1 MVGTGEGMHV
11 DGDCSSELIRDPG
24 CEMRDM
30 NALARVPNPVSRIPH
45 LCPTF
50 APSSI
55 QRERFMSD
63 AIKHEC
69 GLAFIRLRK
78 PFSYYQQQYGTV
90 LWGLNKLYL
99 LMEKQHNRGQDGAG
113 VATVKLDVE
122 PGYPFMQRI
131 RSNAPQAIADIFQQ
145 IGKEIDEL
153 EQYHP
158 NIRNHPGLM
167 KGHVKFL
174 GEILLGHLRYGTQG
188 KNKLEYCHPFINRDT
203 IPSRNLALAGNFNIV
218 NSDEL
223 FALVGKEPHPTI
235 RFSDLAAM
243 IEVMHTFLCKEDDAS
258 PEHLDIKKVL
268 RKTLPLFDGGFHVA
282 GMTGNGIG
290 FVFRDRHGIRPSYYY
305 INDEVVVAASE
316 RAAIRTTFNVGE
328 NEVQELMPGQV
339 LIVDEKGDI
348 QVAQILE
355 PGERKACSFER
366 IYFSRGSDEKI
377 YKERKALGYHLSE
390 PVLNAIDHDLK
401 NTIFSFI
408 PNTAETAFYGM
419 IKGMEEYMNKIK
431 VERIMSWD
439 KDFDQTRLEEM
450 INRRIR
456 IEKIAIKDVKMR
468 TFITEDSNRNEMVQH
483 VYDVTYGTVRPGEDT
498 LVVIDDS
505 IVRGTTLKESIIR
518 MLGRLKPKR
527 IIVVSSSP
535 QIRYPDCYG
544 IDMSKMGDFIAFN
557 AAVELMKERG
567 KMDCLKEMLDR
578 CKELQRTGQ
587 LHSENVVQ
595 KLYKQFTAEEISA
608 RIAQLI
614 TPAGLDIPV
623 DVIFQKIEDLHKACP
638 SNLGDWYFTGNYPTP
653 GGNKVVNKAFMN
665 YMEGKNVRG
674 Y

>member
-1 MVGTGEGMHV
+1 
-11 DGDCSSELIRDPG
+11 
-24 CEMRDM
+24 
-30 NALARVPNPVSRIPH
+30 
-45 LCPTF
+45 
-50 APSSI
+50 
-55 QRERFMSD
+55 MSD
-63 AIKHEC
+63 PIKHEC

-78 PFSYYQQQYGTV
+78 PFSYYQQQYGSV
-90 LWGLNKLYL
+90 MWGLNKLYL

-113 VATVKLDVE
+113 IATVKLNVE
-122 PGYPFMQRI
+122 PGYPFMARK

-145 IGKEIDEL
+145 VGKEIDEL

-158 NIRNHPGLM
+158 GIKNHPGLM
-167 KGHVKFL
+167 KGHVSFL
-174 GEILLGHLRYGTQG
+174 GEQMLGHLRYGTQG

-223 FALVGKEPHPTI
+223 FTLIGKEPHPNV

-243 IEVMHTFLCKEDDAS
+243 IELMHTFLCREDEMS
-258 PEHLDIKKVL
+258 PEKMDIKKVL
-268 RKTLPLFDGGFHVA
+268 KKTLPLFDGGFHVG

-290 FVFRDRHGIRPSYYY
+290 FVFRDAHGIRPSYYY

-328 NEVQELMPGQV
+328 NEVKELMPGQA
-339 LIVDEKGDI
+339 LIVNEDNQTEI
-348 QVAQILE
+348 AQILE
-355 PGERKACSFER
+355 PKERKACSFER

-377 YKERKALGYHLSE
+377 YKERNALGYHLSE

-408 PNTAETAFYGM
+408 PNTAEVAFYGM
-419 IKGMEEYMNKIK
+419 VKGMEDYLAKVKIEK
-431 VERIMSWD
+431 ILSWGND
-439 KDFDQTRLEEM
+439 YDAEKLSEM

-468 TFITEDSNRNEMVQH
+468 TFISEDTGRNEMVQH
-483 VYDVTYGTVRPGEDT
+483 VYDITYGTVRPGQDT

-518 MLGRLKPKR
+518 MLSRLKPKR
-527 IIVVSSSP
+527 IVVVSSSP

-557 AAVELMKERG
+557 AVVELMKERG
-567 KMDCLKEMLDR
+567 KEGCLKELLEK
-578 CKELQRTGQ
+578 CKTLQRNNQ
-587 LHSENVVQ
+587 LHTENVVQ
-595 KLYKQFTAEEISA
+595 QLYKQFTAEEISKK
-608 RIAQLI
+608 IAQLI
-614 TPAGLDIPV
+614 TPSDISIPV
-623 DVIFQKIEDLHKACP
+623 DVIFQTVEDLHKSCP
-638 SNLGDWYFTGNYPTP
+638 SNLGDWYFTGDYPTP
-653 GGNKVVNKAFMN
+653 GGNKVVNRAFMN